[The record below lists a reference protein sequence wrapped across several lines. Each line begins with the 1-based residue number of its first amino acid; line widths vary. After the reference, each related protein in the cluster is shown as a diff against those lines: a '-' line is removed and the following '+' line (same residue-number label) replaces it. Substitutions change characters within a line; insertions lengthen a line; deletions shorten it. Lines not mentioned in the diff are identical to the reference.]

1 MPLTSN
7 YTQQSHRQC
16 YVTTRVYS
24 TDQKLVFNN
33 ISKTRKIR
41 YCSILII
48 MVGEVDLLKVSIFI
62 PINLQIRKR

>member
-24 TDQKLVFNN
+24 TDQKLVFNY